1 MIAKPT
7 GQNIILCRCV
17 EKKDECCKIYTGHTI
32 KSVLFRKHVYLEY
45 IYLES
50 MQYLNS

>member
-17 EKKDECCKIYTGHTI
+17 AKKMFCKLYTGHTI
-32 KSVLFRKHVYLEY
+32 KSVIFRKHVYLEY